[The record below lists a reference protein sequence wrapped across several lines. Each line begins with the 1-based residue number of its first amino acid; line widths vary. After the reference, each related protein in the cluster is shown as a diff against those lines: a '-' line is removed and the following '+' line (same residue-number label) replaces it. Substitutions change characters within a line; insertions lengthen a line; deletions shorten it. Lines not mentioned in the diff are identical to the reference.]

1 MVFVATKLCNRKSM
15 KSSQKHQPPNRLI
28 GTLHCSVFPGGAWE
42 EALGLL
48 TDAWGKDLDPSVE
61 CYSHV
66 IRALHSPAPK
76 LAAQLLKELRHWG
89 PAEVQEN
96 ARFHSTPMLKWQR
109 EMKQYGCG
117 VRNEIDWQ
125 GQGPVPKPKAS
136 GCWCLS

>member
-1 MVFVATKLCNRKSM
+1 M